1 MKVFQLVVVEDS
13 IDISVTIY
21 TIKGN
26 EYRMPRG
33 QTTSLTKAN
42 KTSESLRTTVP
53 SSVIKQFDL
62 KEGDQLRWL
71 FETDKKGE
79 IFVKIEPI
87 RRESAGKDGA
97 WV

>member
-1 MKVFQLVVVEDS
+1 MS
-13 IDISVTIY
+13 
-21 TIKGN
+21 
-26 EYRMPRG
+26 RG

-62 KEGDQLRWL
+62 REGDKLRWL
-71 FETDKKGE
+71 FETNNKRE

-87 RRESAGKDGA
+87 RRESTEKDEMGEL
-97 WV
+97 